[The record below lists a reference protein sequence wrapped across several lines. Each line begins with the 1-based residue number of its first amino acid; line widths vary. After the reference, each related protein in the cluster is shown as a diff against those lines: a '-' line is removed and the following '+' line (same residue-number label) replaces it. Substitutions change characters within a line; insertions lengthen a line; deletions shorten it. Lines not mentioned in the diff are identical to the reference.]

1 MQDKQHDNLPVV
13 DGNEVLESEKE
24 VQDSRNEAIETIENL
39 NAEVS
44 EDVTIGESMIFRCRI
59 MMQWIWRV

>member
-39 NAEVS
+39 TLRLAK
-44 EDVTIGESMIFRCRI
+44 M
-59 MMQWIWRV
+59 